1 MREPSRMMPESLT
14 LTLAHEQVQVVFR
27 AATLTAGTGAHWLTY
42 EVMLTP
48 RWVDP
53 LAADSTTPLHLAG
66 TLWCTNS
73 GMTRVADLAPQIA
86 ALRDFPTQE
95 LLSFPLTTEQVLA
108 LDAARLDGAL
118 QLDLKLSAAL
128 LGPRAGAHGQVHSE
142 APLRIEPEHWL
153 QQLDG
158 LGAELSLML
167 RVPAPLTDP
176 GAVGPPPAG
185 PTAPAAA
192 SCGQA
197 VARLRQARQELRDGS
212 YETSVRTSRLA
223 MDSLDMLNPLPP
235 AEPLHAKQSDQRDQ
249 AERWA
254 VLRYA
259 LRNLVSGAAHDDGP
273 TVTVWSKAD
282 AEAVLVATGS
292 LFARMPSDLG
302 KGDGAR
308 CARDPSIGN
317 RHRGA
322 RAVRRLPSVQPS
334 ARRRTRPPPRL
345 TAAGRQRRPTPA
357 ASLHSSRSG
366 VSRLSVGCRDGSLVI
381 VRRRD

>member
-1 MREPSRMMPESLT
+1 
-14 LTLAHEQVQVVFR
+14 V
-27 AATLTAGTGAHWLTY
+27 
-42 EVMLTP
+42 
-48 RWVDP
+48 
-53 LAADSTTPLHLAG
+53 
-66 TLWCTNS
+66 WCTNR
-73 GMTRVADLAPQIA
+73 GMTRVADLAPQIV
-86 ALRDFPTQE
+86 ALRDFPTPE

-128 LGPRAGAHGQVHSE
+128 IGPRAGAHGQVHSE

-153 QQLDG
+153 RQLDG

-192 SCGQA
+192 SRGQA

-235 AEPLHAKQSDQRDQ
+235 AKPLHAKQSDQRDQ

-259 LRNLVSGAAHDDGP
+259 LRNLASGAAHDDGS

-282 AEAVLVATGS
+282 AEAVLIATGA
-292 LFARMPSDLG
+292 LFARMP
-302 KGDGAR
+302 
-308 CARDPSIGN
+308 I
-317 RHRGA
+317 
-322 RAVRRLPSVQPS
+322 
-334 ARRRTRPPPRL
+334 
-345 TAAGRQRRPTPA
+345 
-357 ASLHSSRSG
+357 
-366 VSRLSVGCRDGSLVI
+366 
-381 VRRRD
+381 